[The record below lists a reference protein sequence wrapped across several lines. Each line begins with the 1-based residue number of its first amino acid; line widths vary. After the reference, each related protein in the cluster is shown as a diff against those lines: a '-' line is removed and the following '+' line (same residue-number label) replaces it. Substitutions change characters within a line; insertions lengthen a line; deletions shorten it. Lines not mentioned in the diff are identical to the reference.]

1 MVFFLAK
8 DQTKK
13 LLATSLKEIMLNK
26 PLDKI
31 TIQELTEEAHVTRNT
46 FYYHFSDIYQLV
58 EWIYDHE
65 IVNGLSE
72 YQHLNNWHKGYERL
86 LDYVLA
92 NKSFCLNTS
101 RSMGRELLENF
112 LFTVASQMLVG
123 VIDEI
128 KPTLPESLKQE
139 IIHFYGWA
147 LVAQITQWLKNNLN
161 EPKEDIL
168 LRTETMMNGAI
179 LKCVKKNQTV

>member
-1 MVFFLAK
+1 MFFLAK

-13 LLATSLKEIMLNK
+13 LLATSLKVIMLKK

-65 IVNGLSE
+65 IVSGLSE
-72 YQHLNNWHKGYERL
+72 YQHLRNWHKGYEML
-86 LDYVLA
+86 LNYVLA

-101 RSMGRELLENF
+101 RSLGRDLLENF

-179 LKCVKKNQTV
+179 LKCVKKNQTA